1 MRINPPPPNR
11 SGQGRFLFLSVLLV
25 LVSGLC
31 GCAVV
36 SVGKAGVSLGAT
48 AVKTTGKVGG
58 AAVGAAGAVLG
69 SGDDEAQDEP
79 TAPGDEPAR
88 P

>member
-1 MRINPPPPNR
+1 MRFKPPPPNR
-11 SGQGRFLFLSVLLV
+11 SGQGRFLSLSVLLV
-25 LVSGLC
+25 LVSALC

-69 SGDDEAQDEP
+69 AGEDEARDVP
-79 TAPGDEPAR
+79 TAPGEEQGR